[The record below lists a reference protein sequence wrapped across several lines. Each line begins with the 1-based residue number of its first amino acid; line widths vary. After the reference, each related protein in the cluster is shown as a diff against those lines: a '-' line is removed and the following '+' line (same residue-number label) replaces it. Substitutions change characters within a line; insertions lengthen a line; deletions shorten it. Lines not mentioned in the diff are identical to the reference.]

1 MKVLPW
7 RYFSHQIF
15 YYKCLWKRNLHLQ
28 NCWIF
33 SFRIPRFTSLKFC
46 LQQLWHV
53 IISAMFFTFL
63 TFFFLLTTWA
73 ISFPPVSI
81 NMLFM
86 WIHLSS
92 IQFSAK
98 VYILLCQFFL
108 LGLSYQTWIPFCEIF
123 LKSKKRIIEN
133 NLLTSWQQYHYFT
146 GGHICLGRLTVILF
160 IKHLTPGFITS
171 PKSYFLLSGKLNFN
185 IKAL

>member
-1 MKVLPW
+1 
-7 RYFSHQIF
+7 
-15 YYKCLWKRNLHLQ
+15 
-28 NCWIF
+28 
-33 SFRIPRFTSLKFC
+33 
-46 LQQLWHV
+46 
-53 IISAMFFTFL
+53 MFF
-63 TFFFLLTTWA
+63 
-73 ISFPPVSI
+73 SV
-81 NMLFM
+81 N
-86 WIHLSS
+86 
-92 IQFSAK
+92 
-98 VYILLCQFFL
+98 FFL

-185 IKAL
+185 IKALQGYLSRVHINQFLQHGTSYQTWLLLLYLLVQCPRSILLKVHKSTLREEKVLANHHRIICKMIFCCNMENIKKIRCQRLK